1 MERETAG
8 GSVWELEPEV
18 QWAEELVLVE
28 ESRRGCMVAEECWA
42 LTRWLHWIGQWDG
55 KLGRLVV
62 GAQALRRQRE
72 LWRKWSSSWQLGYEE
87 SEDGR

>member
-1 MERETAG
+1 MERENDDCQYPRVGVGVGRGTAG

-18 QWAEELVLVE
+18 QLAEELVLVA

-55 KLGRLVV
+55 KLGRLVE
-62 GAQALRRQRE
+62 GAQAFRRQRG
-72 LWRKWSSSWQLGYEE
+72 L
-87 SEDGR
+87 